1 MKANRVITI
10 LVLGIL
16 LIGFSQVAFAQDWVP
31 KDAIKIIVPFN
42 PGGGSDTRAR
52 LICSYWQKYL
62 PGDKPIVI
70 INKPGGGGVL
80 GLTEVFHAKPDG
92 LTLVIMDT
100 VGMVLN
106 ELTADVQFKTLD
118 FEPIGQTNAYTRVLI
133 TNPKTIPDGSSWQK
147 VVDKIYDY
155 RIATVG
161 FGTTPHMAVVAIG
174 QVGEFYDPFKLKLV
188 HYDGTGASIAGFQR
202 GEIDIMIGAV
212 ESHSSYVADGLMK
225 FNMVFAD
232 ERHFMCPDVPT
243 SIEEGLNKVEQINA
257 ITYGNSV
264 IFAPPK
270 TPENVLSVLRD
281 SLEQAMKDPELIQ
294 KGLDAKNP
302 LVWLSAE
309 RCGEIIQNLFDL
321 WSTQEEALQIF
332 KGQ

>member
-1 MKANRVITI
+1 MKTKRAITI
-10 LVLGIL
+10 LVLGIIL
-16 LIGFSQVAFAQDWVP
+16 MVYPQFAFAQDWVP
-31 KDAIKIIVPFN
+31 KEAIKMIVPFN

-52 LICSYWQKYL
+52 LICSYWEKYL

-70 INKPGGGGVL
+70 INKPGGGGIL
-80 GLTEVFHAKPDG
+80 GLTEVYNAKPDG

-106 ELTADVQFKTLD
+106 ELTADVRYKTLD
-118 FEPIGQTNAYTRVLI
+118 FEPIGQTNAYTRVLV
-133 TNPKTIPDGSSWQK
+133 TNPKTIPDGCSWQE

-161 FGTTPHMAVVAIG
+161 FGTTPHMGVVAIG
-174 QVGEFYDPFKLKLV
+174 EVGEFYDSAKLKLV

-202 GEIDIMIGAV
+202 GEIDIMIGSI
-212 ESHSSYVADGLMK
+212 ESHSSYAADGLMK

-243 SIEEGLNKVEQINA
+243 SVEEGLRNVEKINA

-270 TPENVLSVLRD
+270 TPENVLSVLQD

-302 LVWLSAE
+302 LVWLSAG
-309 RCGEIIQNLFDL
+309 RCSEINQDLFDL
-321 WSTQEEALQIF
+321 WSTQKEALEIF